1 MVIKA
6 NLLQKNFLLSMTRLA
21 LAIVKTKTILASDD
35 LKKIVDSRKML
46 YAAAE
51 KYKEESAKAPFD
63 APHTVAKAKG
73 VTMLVQADM
82 LCKDCSDGVRLFLE
96 VIK

>member
-6 NLLQKNFLLSMTRLA
+6 NLLQKEFSVSMARLA
-21 LAIVKTKTILASDD
+21 LAIMKTRVILASDD
-35 LKKIVDSRKML
+35 LKKIVESRKML
-46 YAAAE
+46 HAAIE
-51 KYKEESAKAPFD
+51 KYKEEAEKAPSD
-63 APHTVAKAKG
+63 ISHIVARAKG